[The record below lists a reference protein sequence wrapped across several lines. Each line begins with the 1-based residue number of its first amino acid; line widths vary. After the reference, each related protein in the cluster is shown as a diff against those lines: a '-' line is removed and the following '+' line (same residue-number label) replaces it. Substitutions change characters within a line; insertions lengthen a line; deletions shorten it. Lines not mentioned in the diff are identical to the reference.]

1 MARWAGSVVVLA
13 ATLASAAGLA
23 LAVGGCGSSSGV
35 SDSKIVDSVGL
46 KQSGGGYEMG
56 GDPFCRVDQLL
67 NDSDEVHQADDHPG
81 ASGFVIAGPN
91 ESVGVLAQRPFA
103 PNCLRQA
110 KQALKHLEKQSG

>member
-1 MARWAGSVVVLA
+1 MARRGARSLLA
-13 ATLASAAGLA
+13 RALARAAALALTAAGC
-23 LAVGGCGSSSGV
+23 GGGDGI
-35 SDSKIVDSVGL
+35 SDGKIVTALGL

-81 ASGFVIAGPN
+81 ASRFVIAGPN

-103 PNCLRQA
+103 PKCLRQA